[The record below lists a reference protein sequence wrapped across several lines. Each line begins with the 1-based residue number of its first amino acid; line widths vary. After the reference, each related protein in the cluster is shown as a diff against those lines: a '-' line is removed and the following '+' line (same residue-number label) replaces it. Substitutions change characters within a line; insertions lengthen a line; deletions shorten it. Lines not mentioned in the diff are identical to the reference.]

1 MELNYHNT
9 RLIFVIF
16 LAFCISCEDNDSEDN
31 NSDVN
36 CDIYSDRGNLVS
48 YDQIVEFN
56 KEAFEIVIKNIY
68 GFDPNVFDIQNP
80 VKVYKIIYES
90 IGVDGKPTELSGA
103 VYVPQLEEKRA
114 LPTLKISHYTIT
126 ERDAVASVRPN
137 VSPQSLLGSMQ
148 GYFAIYAD
156 GIGFGISETQAPFV
170 NKRLSAISGIDLLRA
185 SKEFA
190 CENGIELNDQLF
202 TTGYSAGGYGTMAFH
217 QILEEEYSDEFT
229 VTANAPLAGPYS
241 LPEMATRIFT
251 DGIYKQ
257 PYYLGFALWGYMLGT
272 GDYESLNRWVK
283 PQFREAIMTM
293 YDGNYSGGQINSALN
308 DTMSILLDPSFLSN
322 FLGNGEIEFKNYL
335 KKNSFIYDGWVPKA
349 PIHFMHGEDDI
360 TVFYSQMELGNNALI
375 ADGASNI
382 QTSTYPGD
390 HGGAVADCMIN
401 SIKWFNTIK
410 K

>member
-1 MELNYHNT
+1 
-9 RLIFVIF
+9 
-16 LAFCISCEDNDSEDN
+16 
-31 NSDVN
+31 
-36 CDIYSDRGNLVS
+36 
-48 YDQIVEFN
+48 
-56 KEAFEIVIKNIY
+56 
-68 GFDPNVFDIQNP
+68 
-80 VKVYKIIYES
+80 
-90 IGVDGKPTELSGA
+90 
-103 VYVPQLEEKRA
+103 
-114 LPTLKISHYTIT
+114 
-126 ERDAVASVRPN
+126 
-137 VSPQSLLGSMQ
+137 MQ

-156 GIGFGISETQAPFV
+156 GIGFGVSETQAPFV
-170 NKRLSAISGIDLLRA
+170 NKRLSAISSIDLLRA

-293 YDGNYSGGQINSALN
+293 YDGNYSGGQINNALN
-308 DTMSILLDPSFLSN
+308 DTMSVLLDPKFLSD
-322 FLGNGEIEFKNYL
+322 FIGDGEIEFKNYL
-335 KKNSFIYDGWVPKA
+335 KENSFIYDGWVPKA

-360 TVFYSQMELGNNALI
+360 TVFYFLMELGKNTLI
-375 ADGASNI
+375 ANGASNI
-382 QTSTYPGD
+382 QTTTYPGD